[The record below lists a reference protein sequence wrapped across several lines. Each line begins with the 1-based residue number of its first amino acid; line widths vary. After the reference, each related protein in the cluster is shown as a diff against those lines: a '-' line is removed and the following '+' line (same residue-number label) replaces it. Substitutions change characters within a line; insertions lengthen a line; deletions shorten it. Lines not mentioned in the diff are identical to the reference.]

1 MTEINPDILEF
12 INKFYIPIDKKE
24 VKYNEC
30 KICYK
35 QIAEIE
41 DDHKNRH
48 MCEIIPNLFIGD
60 ETNSN
65 DGYELNYFKISII
78 VNTAIEIN
86 RIAYHYKLVD
96 YKNVLAY
103 DDDDFKI
110 NRFFDDTSDYI
121 HKNINENKI
130 LVHCAMGRSRSVSI
144 IIAYLIK
151 YHKMTTDKAL
161 EMIKKVRPCAQP
173 NNGFMKQ
180 LKEYETKYLNKE

>member
-1 MTEINPDILEF
+1 MTEINPDILDF
-12 INKFYIPIDKKE
+12 INKFYIPSDKN
-24 VKYNEC
+24 YNEC

-35 QIAEIE
+35 QIADIE
-41 DDHKNRH
+41 EYTEEHKNRH
-48 MCEIIPNLFIGD
+48 MGEIIPNLFIGD

-78 VNTAIEIN
+78 INTAIEIN

-121 HKNINENKI
+121 NKNIKDNKI

-144 IIAYLIK
+144 VIAFLIK
-151 YHKMTTDKAL
+151 YHKMTTEKAL

-173 NNGFMKQ
+173 NDGFIKQ